1 MQWCLINGCCTC
13 HAQPRIFKKGDDVSP
28 LWQAVAEGSGGR
40 HGLAG
45 GDKGLESGALK
56 IAKQTLRRRMHRAVW
71 IGDFGTDNYWLVL
84 SGFKES
90 LLMCFYV
97 QHSAIIF
104 GKMTKSV
111 GLGWSPHYDE
121 LIGTVSEGCQYWE
134 GNTVPIV
141 QDARAE
147 TVNFRME
154 RWVEPASLESVY
166 FFSMVSK
173 LCQSRVRRDCS
184 PSKQSKL
191 LHAQKYIEMERETFG
206 GLRHRVRCATFQGCP
221 RIWILIG
228 LWNHYSSFPMSK
240 VRKVSCHG
248 IVCSECI
255 SMVFPVFWKHQIRLS
270 ADIVRYFFGLS
281 MFKRHWRGIIYRV
294 SCKRGTLPFDD
305 LQFAM
310 ENHNVEER

>member
-1 MQWCLINGCCTC
+1 MYTIYIYICVCVRVWYMQWCLINGCCTC

-56 IAKQTLRRRMHRAVW
+56 IAKQTLRRRMRRAVW

-104 GKMTKSV
+104 GKMTKIV
-111 GLGWSPHYDE
+111 GMGWSPHYDE

-141 QDARAE
+141 QHARAE

-154 RWVEPASLESVY
+154 RWVEPSSLESVY
-166 FFSMVSK
+166 FFSMVLK
-173 LCQSRVRRDCS
+173 LCQSRVLRDCS

-191 LHAQKYIEMERETFG
+191 LHAQKYIDMERERHLVDWDTVWGVQHFKDAHGSEFWSGFG
-206 GLRHRVRCATFQGCP
+206 T
-221 RIWILIG
+221 
-228 LWNHYSSFPMSK
+228 
-240 VRKVSCHG
+240 
-248 IVCSECI
+248 
-255 SMVFPVFWKHQIRLS
+255 
-270 ADIVRYFFGLS
+270 
-281 MFKRHWRGIIYRV
+281 IIHH
-294 SCKRGTLPFDD
+294 S
-305 LQFAM
+305 Q
-310 ENHNVEER
+310 

>member
-1 MQWCLINGCCTC
+1 MAYEIISWYKSCIQYIYVCVRVWYMQWCLINGCCTC

-56 IAKQTLRRRMHRAVW
+56 IAKQTLRRRMRRAVW

-104 GKMTKSV
+104 GKMTKIV
-111 GLGWSPHYDE
+111 EMGWSPHYDE

-141 QDARAE
+141 QHARAE
-147 TVNFRME
+147 TGNFRME
-154 RWVEPASLESVY
+154 RWVEPSSLESVY
-166 FFSMVSK
+166 FFSMVLK
-173 LCQSRVRRDCS
+173 LCQSRVLRDCS

-191 LHAQKYIEMERETFG
+191 LHAQKYIDMERE
-206 GLRHRVRCATFQGCP
+206 RD
-221 RIWILIG
+221 IWWIETPCEVCNISRMLTDLNSDRALEPLFIIPNKQSQKSVMSWHCLFWVYFDG
-228 LWNHYSSFPMSK
+228 VSSVLETPNQVKRSYSQVFLWIEH
-240 VRKVSCHG
+240 V
-248 IVCSECI
+248 
-255 SMVFPVFWKHQIRLS
+255 
-270 ADIVRYFFGLS
+270 
-281 MFKRHWRGIIYRV
+281 
-294 SCKRGTLPFDD
+294 
-305 LQFAM
+305 
-310 ENHNVEER
+310 